1 MGSDQFENQTTRIMA
16 ATSLRTMMM
25 MLLLLI
31 LLIQSFVV
39 SAVSSSSNN
48 PASPTNTPPGLI
60 NLGNTCYL
68 NSQLQCAYSIPK
80 VRELLITSSDE
91 NENDEEQSSSP
102 RKILGELFTDMMQRQ
117 SSSSSSMMT
126 AAKIAPRAFCRSL
139 GIPVYEQ
146 QDAQEFWKLLL
157 PTLSLPP
164 LLNLY
169 RGELETY
176 IRACD
181 DSGREKKRRETY
193 LDLSLDILADNVH
206 NVEEA
211 IVQTYL
217 TPERLSVAEGNGWRP
232 AKGEL
237 PIDAIKGS
245 MLLSGPSQLP
255 SILQLHLKRFQY
267 DWQTGTMSKINK
279 RLPFPLELQLPVDE
293 SAATTTSSSWEDDD
307 LPKNNPNSH
316 CRYVL
321 QAVVVHAGEYG
332 AGHYYAYVRPH
343 PSSDAWFRCDDERI
357 EAVSWEEVARDAFGG
372 KYQEEP
378 PETAA
383 IIADQEAPPP
393 AFLVGGQLEQQQRQ
407 RSRSGNPLVR
417 FLCSWLHQLGSWIQI
432 GGGRSVGHNSNN
444 KNPYGFGGPTS
455 SVYVLQYVR
464 QCHIDVLFGS

>member
-1 MGSDQFENQTTRIMA
+1 MGSDQSKTQTMMRIMMA
-16 ATSLRTMMM
+16 ASLSTTLRTMMM
-25 MLLLLI
+25 LLLMLLI
-31 LLIQSFVV
+31 HVFVI
-39 SAVSSSSNN
+39 SAVSSSNN
-48 PASPTNTPPGLI
+48 PASPTNTPPIGLA

-91 NENDEEQSSSP
+91 NDDGEEHSSP
-102 RKILGELFTDMMQRQ
+102 RKILGELFNDMMMQRQ
-117 SSSSSSMMT
+117 SSSSSI
-126 AAKIAPRAFCRSL
+126 AAAAIAPRAFCRAL

-157 PTLSLPP
+157 PTLSIPP

-193 LDLSLDILADNVH
+193 LDLSLDILADNVS

-237 PIDAIKGS
+237 PVDAIKGS
-245 MLLSGPSQLP
+245 MLLSGQSQLP

-307 LPKNNPNSH
+307 LPKNNTNLH
-316 CRYVL
+316 CRYIL

-357 EAVSWEEVARDAFGG
+357 EAVLWEEVARDAFGG

-378 PETAA
+378 ETAA

-393 AFLVGGQLEQQQRQ
+393 PPILVGGQLEQQQRQ

-417 FLCSWLHQLGSWIQI
+417 FLCSWLHQLGSRIQI
-432 GGGRSVGHNSNN
+432 GSGRSVGHNN

-455 SVYVLQYVR
+455 SAYVLQYVR
-464 QCHIDVLFGS
+464 RCQIDVLFGS